1 MYLPLKG
8 RPIMQET
15 DLDVASKKSQYKEIV
30 VCLFDGCYNLGAAA
44 LINSLVKAG
53 FEGLIYVG
61 YRGVLPTWV
70 NQLKPLGDSY
80 FYVTSNVI
88 VHFKQ
93 VDTQMHL
100 GYYKPFFIREAF
112 DTHKQTKKVYY
123 FDVDIIIKAP
133 WSIFSNWL
141 ESGLCLCLDNSF
153 HFLHN
158 SHPWRKQWI
167 KLAPQNELS
176 FNNINYYFN
185 SGFIGIERGS
195 VIIVD
200 RWIYYTNKY
209 IEVGGNVNRFVKDE
223 FNHLKGDQDLL
234 NAAITISPDIEIS
247 IVGKE
252 GMGFTIPATL
262 MLHAIG
268 DNKPWSNWFFIQLI
282 KFGNKPNLADKY
294 FFSYCKYPINV
305 FAGYK
310 YKIKKLDMLISA
322 LLGRVIG

>member
-1 MYLPLKG
+1 MKY
-8 RPIMQET
+8 E
-15 DLDVASKKSQYKEIV
+15 DLDEASEKIFYEEII
-30 VCLFDGCYNLGAAA
+30 VCLFDGNYNLGAGA
-44 LINSLVKAG
+44 LINSLVKAD
-53 FEGLIYVG
+53 FKGLIYIG
-61 YRGVLPTWV
+61 YRGALPIWV
-70 NQLKPLGDSY
+70 KQLKPLGNDNFS
-80 FYVTSNVI
+80 VTPNI
-88 VHFKQ
+88 NIHFKQ

-100 GYYKPFFIREAF
+100 GYYKPFFIKEAF
-112 DTHKQTKKVYY
+112 DNYKQTKKIYY
-123 FDVDIIIKAP
+123 FDVDIIVKAP
-133 WSIFSNWL
+133 WTVFSNWL

-158 SHPWRKQWI
+158 SHPWRKHWI

-176 FNNINYYFN
+176 FNDINYYFN
-185 SGFIGIERGS
+185 SGFIGIERDS
-195 VIIVD
+195 IIIID

-234 NAAITISPDIEIS
+234 NAAITISPNIEIS

-252 GMGFTIPATL
+252 GMGFTTPATL

-268 DNKPWSNWFFIQLI
+268 DNKPWSNLFFIQLI
-282 KFGNKPNLADKY
+282 KSGNKPNLADKY
-294 FFSYCKYPINV
+294 FFSYCKYPINI

-310 YKIKKLDMLISA
+310 YQLKKLDMLISA